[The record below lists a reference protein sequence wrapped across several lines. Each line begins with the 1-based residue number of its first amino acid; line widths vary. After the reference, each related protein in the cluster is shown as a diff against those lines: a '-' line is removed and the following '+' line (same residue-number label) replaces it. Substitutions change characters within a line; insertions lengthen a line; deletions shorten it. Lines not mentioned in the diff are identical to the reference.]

1 MNRNLNV
8 ELMSGD
14 SNVRTRHSV
23 NRKTLT
29 KMYPT
34 RHCVKRKNLDN
45 DVNYSYIALV
55 DEPAFKITADKIITK
70 ILLQIIDEHK
80 ILKNIG

>member
-1 MNRNLNV
+1 
-8 ELMSGD
+8 
-14 SNVRTRHSV
+14 
-23 NRKTLT
+23 
-29 KMYPT
+29 MYRT